1 MRPKPGRNSKNN
13 MNANQVKRIS
23 VVKLRGMGDTI
34 LWAPALE
41 ALRNLFPQS
50 SITAFCSEPWNEL
63 VSGYGA
69 VDEAVGVKP
78 RNTWDLV
85 RKLRG
90 ARPDLVI
97 SFHATYRT
105 ALAGF
110 LSGAPH
116 RVVRNHSGPDYF
128 STLPVPG
135 PKKARPA
142 PLRDL
147 EVIRAFETSFDETAY
162 WAKVKTHPYLE
173 VPEKARENFFEET
186 GLSKDPKWIA
196 LCPGA
201 SRQTNIWSASRWAD
215 LALQLKEKGRKSIL
229 LVGPGEDLLA
239 SQIMEKGGPDK
250 VRIGGSLWTTAAIL
264 EDCEICVAADS
275 GPKHLAVSVGCPT
288 LTIWGSSL
296 IQEWHP
302 YSHSDHPIVSAP
314 VPCRPCF
321 QSHCSHLSCLVGIE
335 TQAVVETLENLGI

>member
-1 MRPKPGRNSKNN
+1 
-13 MNANQVKRIS
+13 MNTDQVKRIS

-41 ALRNLFPQS
+41 ALRNLFPES
-50 SITAFCSEPWNEL
+50 HITAFCPEPWNEL
-63 VSGYGA
+63 VSAYGA
-69 VDEAVGVKP
+69 VDEAIGVKA
-78 RNTWDLV
+78 RNTWGLV

-97 SFHATYRT
+97 CFHATYRT

-110 LSGAPH
+110 LSGASL

-128 STLPVPG
+128 STLPIQH

-147 EVIRAFETSFDETAY
+147 EVIRAFEKNFDETTY
-162 WAKVKTHPYLE
+162 WAKVKAGPYLE
-173 VPEKARENFFEET
+173 IPTKSRETLFDET
-186 GLSKDPKWIA
+186 GLAKDQKWIA

-201 SRQTNIWSASRWAD
+201 SRQTNIWPASRWAD
-215 LALQLKEKGRKSIL
+215 LALQLKEKGRKCIL

-239 SQIMEKGGPDK
+239 SQIMEKGGPDE

-264 EDCEICVAADS
+264 EACDICIAADS

-296 IQEWHP
+296 IEEWHP
-302 YSHSDHPIVSAP
+302 YSHSDHPIVLAP

-321 QSHCSHLSCLVGIE
+321 QSQCSHLSCLMGIE
-335 TQAVVETLENLGI
+335 TQAVLEALEKMEFKKG